1 MVASRIM
8 NYLMLITGKSTKQI
22 IIKLLCV
29 TLQNNSNIR
38 SVASWHLTGKLCPNF
53 LVPIRMRFGQKLRS
67 HPLAYIFSYKLTSS
81 VLSNFIYFGQNSSS
95 QVRHRLDFRYC
106 IQKIWKIETS
116 LASLKHSLW
125 CLRFKQ
131 LINLYE

>member
-1 MVASRIM
+1 MIASRIM

-29 TLQNNSNIR
+29 TLQNNSNNR

-81 VLSNFIYFGQNSSS
+81 DLPNFIRFDRNSSS
-95 QVRHRLDFRYC
+95 QVRHQLDFRYC
-106 IQKIWKIETS
+106 SLSNILGCMFLKGSMHHET
-116 LASLKHSLW
+116 
-125 CLRFKQ
+125 
-131 LINLYE
+131 